1 MGLVVLLVDVGLGW
15 LFVVSLFYTCLGL
28 VCSAIVAYISYLVFI
43 CVFCGGCF
51 VSVWLVWLVYGSVL
65 VGVVVGWL
73 GGCDCL

>member
-1 MGLVVLLVDVGLGW
+1 MLVLGW

-51 VSVWLVWLVYGSVL
+51 VSVRLVWLIYGSVL

-73 GGCDCL
+73 GGCGCL